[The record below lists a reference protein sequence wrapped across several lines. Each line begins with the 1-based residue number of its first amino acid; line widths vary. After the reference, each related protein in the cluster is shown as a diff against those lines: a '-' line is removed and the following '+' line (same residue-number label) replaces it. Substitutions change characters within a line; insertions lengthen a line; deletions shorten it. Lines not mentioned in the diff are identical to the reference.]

1 MQFPDDDNGKMLQAM
16 ADAGIDLSNALDVD
30 FFLVFEDQR
39 DAESALEELGKS
51 DLEGEIELLLNDES
65 GKWELI
71 VCLNMVPAYSTI
83 VEQEINLHEFAQ
95 EFGGVTDGWGV
106 MQHQEGDD
114 EFADDEHECSDDC
127 KH

>member
-16 ADAGIDLSNALDVD
+16 ADAGIDLSVALDVD

-39 DAESALEELGKS
+39 DAESATEELGKS

-71 VCLNMVPAYSTI
+71 VCLNMVPDYNTI
-83 VEQEINLHEFAQ
+83 VEQELSLHEFAQ

-106 MQHQEGDD
+106 MQNQEGDD
-114 EFADDEHECSDDC
+114 DFADDDHECSDDC